1 MDELISKTSKYNDI
15 DRIFQKVRDLLSNL
29 PPEAYQSLTIMGILL
44 ILIGVILVLL
54 PIIANYL
61 PSLEKLPPIL
71 VYVYRSDNFY
81 FVTSPLLIL
90 ISLILLILYIMK

>member
-1 MDELISKTSKYNDI
+1 MRSS
-15 DRIFQKVRDLLSNL
+15 L
-29 PPEAYQSLTIMGILL
+29 PPEAYQSLTILGILL

-61 PSLEKLPPIL
+61 PSLEKLEKLPPIL